1 MHILHHALLCQQVSQ
16 SSSSHSVPSSSGQRP
31 IHLTKSVLLA
41 RISTELKSLGEE
53 YARKE
58 QLRIQKT
65 ASCSQLDSLEGI
77 VVPPPKENIGP
88 GSRTRRG
95 GEGTSLSTKASSS
108 GVLQQRAKTLSV
120 ANVPGSSRKKQK
132 SSASS
137 SSGPLRPVPKSKF
150 RRSKTQESS
159 LQTSSGSGDSG
170 FTEEGNAENETKT
183 PPNIELCATPK
194 RLKVSG
200 KGSSIRLR
208 RKQAAWTV
216 KPIETEDKS
225 EVHTDSGQSLWSS
238 SRNHPPPVVVKK
250 ATVTGKMEKNSRI
263 EVAKLRPGVFTKV
276 KAVKKL
282 SQPESGSVGET
293 SQIKVEEP
301 HPLAKL
307 VDRLPG
313 AKGVK
318 IIPTENLKLNP
329 SVTVSKDWNQSKNSS
344 RNLLVKAGKV
354 DIALPG
360 PSSGEQSEFQGNHF
374 ANAGSCFRV
383 EQKLKSSVL
392 RSLEKGT
399 KTKSRLLGPVRRRSS
414 DGKKSRK
421 NLDRKPSCSETNI
434 NTTSGCTLKN
444 DVASDI
450 NCAN

>member
-1 MHILHHALLCQQVSQ
+1 MCLQVSQ

-65 ASCSQLDSLEGI
+65 ASCSQLDNIEGI
-77 VVPPPKENIGP
+77 IVPPPKENIGP
-88 GSRTRRG
+88 GSRSRRS
-95 GEGTSLSTKASSS
+95 GEGTSLTSKASGS

-120 ANVPGSSRKKQK
+120 ANLPGSSRKKQK
-132 SSASS
+132 SSASGS
-137 SSGPLRPVPKSKF
+137 GGPLRPVPKSKF

-170 FTEEGNAENETKT
+170 FTEEGNAENEAKT
-183 PPNIELCATPK
+183 PPNMELCATPK

-200 KGSSIRLR
+200 KGSSGRLR
-208 RKQAAWTV
+208 RKQGAWTV

-225 EVHTDSGQSLWSS
+225 EVHNDSGQLLWAS
-238 SRNHPPPVVVKK
+238 SRNQPPPVVVKK
-250 ATVTGKMEKNSRI
+250 ATVTGKMEKTSRI
-263 EVAKLRPGVFTKV
+263 EVGKLRPGVLTKV

-282 SQPESGSVGET
+282 SQPDSASVGES
-293 SQIKVEEP
+293 SQMKVDEP
-301 HPLAKL
+301 HTLAKL

-313 AKGVK
+313 AKSVK
-318 IIPTENLKLNP
+318 VIPTENLKPNAGA
-329 SVTVSKDWNQSKNSS
+329 TVSKDWNQCKNSS
-344 RNLLVKAGKV
+344 RTLLVKAGKV

-360 PSSGEQSEFQGNHF
+360 PSSGEQSGFQGSHF
-374 ANAGSCFRV
+374 ASAGSCFRM

-421 NLDRKPSCSETNI
+421 NLDRKPSCSENSI
-434 NTTSGCTLKN
+434 NTTSGCTLRN
-444 DVASDI
+444 DVASDS